1 MKHSSFVLL
10 GLFTLAPTLLAGC
23 PREISCG
30 PFFVAEGETCAC
42 PPGTT
47 YEMTPT
53 RGCRVPDGGLV
64 TFDDAG
70 PVDATVGIDAPM
82 DAPGDAGVDAFVAA
96 DACVL
101 RRFYRD
107 EDGDTFG
114 NAAMGVDACAAE
126 SGYVAN
132 ADDCNDACPTCHPG
146 GTETCDGLDNDCV
159 AGVDN
164 GVLTTFYRDVDMDTF
179 GNAAVVMQACA
190 APAGFVANATDCN
203 DMCAA
208 CRPGGVEV
216 CEAGFLDEDCN
227 GTPNDGCSCV
237 DGTMMSCG
245 SSVGECRAGTQTCS
259 GGSWGAC
266 TGATGPVAETCDGLD
281 QNCNASLDDGATC
294 SVPTG
299 ALTAAC
305 LGGGCR
311 VGACA
316 AGRADCDAT
325 YGNGCEAT
333 LGTAATCA
341 ACGDTCG
348 WYCGGA
354 GCDDAIDIAVGN
366 QHSCAVHESG
376 RVSCWG
382 DDFSNQ
388 LGRGAFPGV
397 EGSAS
402 PVAVLTIASAAA
414 VRAGS
419 NHTCVLRSDRTVAC
433 WGANGSGQLG
443 DGTTSPSRATPVVV
457 LGISTATAVAAGD
470 LSTCALLAD
479 NSVRCWG
486 ANNLGQ
492 LGDSTTTQRP
502 SPTAIPGL
510 SATALAMGRLHG
522 CVINGTA
529 LRCWGSNLNGAVGDG
544 TTATRLSAVTPIGMG
559 SGTLAMA
566 LGSSHTC
573 VLRAGGTVSCWGANG
588 SGQVGDGTLTQ
599 RLSPTPV
606 PGLSGVT
613 AIWAGSDKSCAR
625 LGSGAVWCWG
635 GGYGASPVAVPE
647 HLGVSALSFGAHSCL
662 VAAGRP
668 RCRGANASGQLGDGS
683 MSSSVALRD
692 VLAPM

>member
-1 MKHSSFVLL
+1 MVLSNSLPHASRGPMKHSSFVLL
-10 GLFTLAPTLLAGC
+10 GVFALAPTLLAGC

-42 PPGTT
+42 PPRTT

-70 PVDATVGIDAPM
+70 PVDATVGVDAPM
-82 DAPGDAGVDAFVAA
+82 DAPGDAGVDAFVAS

-114 NAAMGVDACAAE
+114 NAAMGVEACTAE
-126 SGYVAN
+126 TGYVAN
-132 ADDCNDACPTCHPG
+132 ADDCNDASPTCHPG

-179 GNAAVVMQACA
+179 GNAAVVMQACT
-190 APAGFVANATDCN
+190 APAGFVSNATDCN

-227 GTPNDGCSCV
+227 GTPNNGCSCV

-259 GGSWGAC
+259 AGSWGAC
-266 TGATGPVAETCDGLD
+266 AGATGPVAETCDGLD

-316 AGRADCDAT
+316 ARRADCDAT

-333 LGTAATCA
+333 LGTAATCT

-354 GCDDAIDIAVGN
+354 GCDDAIDIAVGS

-382 DDFSNQ
+382 DNSNGQ
-388 LGRGAFPGV
+388 LGDGTISNRL
-397 EGSAS
+397 S
-402 PVAVLTIASAAA
+402 PVFVIGITDAVEVAVGSSHLCVRRAGGRVSCWGSNTFGQRGDGSSTAIRHTMASAVTSLSGATLLS
-414 VRAGS
+414 AGGS
-419 NHTCVLRSDRTVAC
+419 HTCVILAGGAVSCWGSNNRGQLGDGTTMQRGTPVTTSGVTALEVACGALHSCARRADGSVRC
-433 WGANGSGQLG
+433 WGANGSGRLG
-443 DGTTSPSRATPVVV
+443 DGT
-457 LGISTATAVAAGD
+457 
-470 LSTCALLAD
+470 
-479 NSVRCWG
+479 
-486 ANNLGQ
+486 
-492 LGDSTTTQRP
+492 
-502 SPTAIPGL
+502 
-510 SATALAMGRLHG
+510 
-522 CVINGTA
+522 
-529 LRCWGSNLNGAVGDG
+529 
-544 TTATRLSAVTPIGMG
+544 ATRRS
-559 SGTLAMA
+559 
-566 LGSSHTC
+566 
-573 VLRAGGTVSCWGANG
+573 
-588 SGQVGDGTLTQ
+588 
-599 RLSPTPV
+599 
-606 PGLSGVT
+606 
-613 AIWAGSDKSCAR
+613 
-625 LGSGAVWCWG
+625 
-635 GGYGASPVAVPE
+635 SPV
-647 HLGVSALSFGAHSCL
+647 
-662 VAAGRP
+662 
-668 RCRGANASGQLGDGS
+668 Q
-683 MSSSVALRD
+683 
-692 VLAPM
+692 VLAPI